1 MSEGTMEP
9 RTFEDLWLMRET
21 SKEWFDGQL
30 RYENIRKG
38 AAPEVGAIDSVSWHV
53 APTSDRVR
61 VYKSTHVI
69 CDVKMNGNSF
79 SCNVK
84 NETVAEYRSMEA
96 FRDSEWWGLT
106 MERFAGGDAD
116 ASWLRS
122 FELDGE
128 DVRAEPTWIGY
139 GPSVTVSMKVGRQYC
154 DWFGNTRQ
162 DKGHGTLDVRVERMS
177 GDLYLCHDGHVVEG
191 TVKEI
196 EAAMTLVE
204 RLRDLGVKVGDD
216 SIKVPLPKA
225 NEEAGK
231 YGDR

>member
-1 MSEGTMEP
+1 MSDETREP
-9 RTFEDLWLMRET
+9 QTFEDLWLMHKT
-21 SKEWFDGQL
+21 SGAWFDGQL
-30 RYENIRKG
+30 RYEDVRKG
-38 AAPEVGAIDSVSWHV
+38 ADPEVGAVDSVSWHV
-53 APTSDRVR
+53 APSSDRVR

-69 CDVKMNGNSF
+69 CEVRGSRSF
-79 SCNVK
+79 SCNVE
-84 NETVAEYRSMEA
+84 NETVAEYRSMAE
-96 FRDSEWWGLT
+96 FRASEWWGLT
-106 MERFAGGDAD
+106 MEKFAGGDAD

-128 DVRAEPTWIGY
+128 DVRVDPTWIGY
-139 GPSVTVSMKVGRQYC
+139 GPSVTVSMEVGRQYR
-154 DWFGNTRQ
+154 DWLGNTRQ

-177 GDLYLCHDGHVVEG
+177 GDLYLYHDGHVVEG

-196 EAAMTLVE
+196 EEAMTLVE
-204 RLRDLGVKVGDD
+204 RLRDLGVKVGDE